1 MILHGIGDAR
11 APTLSPNGARRR
23 PKATRITKKSSG
35 GATSTARFV
44 HCLAKQSPRGN
55 PGAPRPTSGCYFG
68 DFSMIIAS
76 VFHGFLD
83 RFRLH
88 FMLFFNALHV
98 HCSWIFVIIL
108 HRIWDA
114 RGGSLG
120 QNGAPRRL
128 ATSTARFVHC
138 LAKQSPWGSLGAPR
152 PTPGCYFSDFSMII
166 ASVFHGF
173 LDRFRLH
180 FLLF

>member
-11 APTLSPNGARRR
+11 APTLSPNGALRR
-23 PKATRITKKSSG
+23 PRATRITKKSSG

-88 FMLFFNALHV
+88 FMLFFNALV
-98 HCSWIFVIIL
+98 EGIGACFWYRFMSFGSNKSWTTCAGSVCYLSFNLRIL
-108 HRIWDA
+108 
-114 RGGSLG
+114 
-120 QNGAPRRL
+120 L
-128 ATSTARFVHC
+128 ATLFVC
-138 LAKQSPWGSLGAPR
+138 FGR
-152 PTPGCYFSDFSMII
+152 N
-166 ASVFHGF
+166 V
-173 LDRFRLH
+173 
-180 FLLF
+180 

>member
-23 PKATRITKKSSG
+23 PRATRITKKSSG

-152 PTPGCYFSDFSMII
+152 PTPGCSVLDAFSILF
-166 ASVFHGF
+166 ASLFAYRF
-173 LDRFRLH
+173 LFRCLIH
-180 FLLF
+180 F